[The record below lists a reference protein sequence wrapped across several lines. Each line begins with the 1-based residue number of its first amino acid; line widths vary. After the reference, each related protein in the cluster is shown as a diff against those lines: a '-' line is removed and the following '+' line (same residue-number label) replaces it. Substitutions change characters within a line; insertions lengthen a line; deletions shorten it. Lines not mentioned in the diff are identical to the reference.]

1 MDKLVESSKLKVEF
15 LKDEDKER
23 KSLMLKLDY
32 IMKLKQFKY
41 KTHNKLTCKT
51 INQSETELDR
61 QTKAIVR
68 YDYANLIA
76 YAMMN
81 VDDFAIEELDSHSK
95 TIKSENCNKY
105 IEVMQKKIDFLQ
117 KNQTQILI
125 LNSYN
130 KKIASFQWIF
140 KKNDRIL
147 GFKPSRYKTRLIATG
162 FTQRE
167 GTDFNEIF
175 SFIVKHN
182 SIRILLT
189 IAALIDMELQPMDVK
204 TSFLNRKLKEQIL
217 MTLPKGFA
225 KIGKDYH
232 ICLLNKSLY
241 CLKQSPRQVQEI

>member
-1 MDKLVESSKLKVEF
+1 MDKSVESSKLKVEF
-15 LKDEDKER
+15 LEDEDKER
-23 KSLMLKLDY
+23 KALMLKLDY
-32 IMKLKQFKY
+32 VMKLKQFKY

-51 INQSETELDR
+51 INQSKTELDR
-61 QTKAIVR
+61 QTKAIER

-117 KNQTQILI
+117 RNQTQILI

-130 KKIASFQWIF
+130 KKIASCQWIF
-140 KKNDRIL
+140 KKNDGIL
-147 GFKPSRYKTRLIATG
+147 GFKPSRYKTRL
-162 FTQRE
+162 TQRE
-167 GTDFNEIF
+167 GTNFNEIF

-189 IAALIDMELQPMDVK
+189 IVALLDMELQPMDVK

-225 KIGKDYH
+225 EIGKDYH